1 MRPTGWTVAAAIGV
15 LLEVEAVE
23 VAAAGAAVDM
33 LFSDWVEGDSGFSRF
48 LKSTAEVDWC
58 M

>member
-1 MRPTGWTVAAAIGV
+1 MRPTGWTVAAAIGE
-15 LLEVEAVE
+15 LEAEAVM
-23 VAAAGAAVDM
+23 VAAAGAADCWW
-33 LFSDWVEGDSGFSRF
+33 SWWSEGASGFSRF